1 MALDGKVTVNQ
12 RAIARH
18 SDITLMAE
26 KKANRANGRQ
36 INGVLGNAGV
46 ERSGNIGILGNGAG
60 LVMATLDLV
69 TDAGSKPAMC
79 LNVGMAQHR
88 FITSQL

>member
-36 INGVLGNAGV
+36 INGVLG
-46 ERSGNIGILGNGAG
+46 
-60 LVMATLDLV
+60 
-69 TDAGSKPAMC
+69 
-79 LNVGMAQHR
+79 
-88 FITSQL
+88 